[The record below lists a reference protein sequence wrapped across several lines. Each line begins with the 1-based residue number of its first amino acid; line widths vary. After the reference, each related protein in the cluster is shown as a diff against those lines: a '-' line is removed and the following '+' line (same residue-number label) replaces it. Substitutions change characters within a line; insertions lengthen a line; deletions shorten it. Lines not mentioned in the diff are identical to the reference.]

1 MSNTSALTPG
11 PSRKAEIVAGLKDS
25 LSVGLGVFPL
35 GIALGMLVMQAELPW
50 WLAPALSIGVYAGSV
65 ELLLVSLIASLT
77 PLITIAVTV
86 FAVNFRHV
94 FYSFSFPLHRVN
106 SGFPKI
112 YSVYS
117 LTDEAF
123 ATYAGRSAS
132 KITSARIVTMQL
144 AAQSYWVIGSLV
156 GILISGA
163 LSAPLE
169 GFEFALCA
177 LFTVM
182 TLDAFRSRRQVP
194 SLLLAVLSV
203 SIAMLVAPQASM
215 LVALLLFVAL
225 LAVRFFLRGDHDP
238 DSVESATGPIPMP
251 DTPNKTNGVQKQ

>member
-1 MSNTSALTPG
+1 MSNTSAAA
-11 PSRKAEIVAGLKDS
+11 SRSSRNTDIIAGLKDS

-65 ELLLVSLIASLT
+65 ELLLVSLIASVT

-94 FYSFSFPLHRVN
+94 FYSFSFPLHRVKP
-106 SGFPKI
+106 GLPKV

-117 LTDEAF
+117 MTDEAF
-123 ATYAGRSAS
+123 ATYAGRLSAN
-132 KITSARIVTMQL
+132 ITSARIVTMQF
-144 AAQSYWVIGSLV
+144 AAQSYWVLGSLV

-163 LSAPLE
+163 LPAAIE

-203 SIAMLVAPQASM
+203 SVAMLVVPQATM
-215 LVALLLFVAL
+215 LAALLLFVTL
-225 LAVRFFLRGDHDP
+225 LTLRFFIIGDHDSEP
-238 DSVESATGPIPMP
+238 VETVTGPISLT
-251 DTPNKTNGVQKQ
+251 DASRDDDGEVKS